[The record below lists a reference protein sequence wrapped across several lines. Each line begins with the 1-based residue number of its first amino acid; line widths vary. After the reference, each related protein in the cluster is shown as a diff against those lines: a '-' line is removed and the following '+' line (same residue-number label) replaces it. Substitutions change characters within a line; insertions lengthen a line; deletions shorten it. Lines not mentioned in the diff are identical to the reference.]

1 LKQVFYFFIF
11 ITLPVFVSAQQADS
25 ILPGQTD
32 TSAIRKDSVPVI
44 SAQHKVTFQDIVK
57 ESKFLNISGKPIAMA
72 NEERKYLTVDGIFYA
87 LLAVVTFLAFLRL
100 FYVRYF
106 NNLFQV
112 FFNTSLR
119 QSQLTD
125 QLLQARLPSLFFNL
139 IWIFSGGFLT
149 YFLLIYFGWQKTAN
163 PLTIIPICIAGIT
176 IIYFFKF
183 ISLKFTGW
191 VTGFREATNTY
202 IFIIFLINKILG
214 ILLLPLIIIIAFAA
228 PVLMKVAV
236 LAAILLTGIMFLLR
250 FLRSYGLL
258 QKQLRISRVH
268 FLIYIM
274 GMEILPVLL
283 IYKGVIL
290 LLSKNL

>member
-1 LKQVFYFFIF
+1 MYV
-11 ITLPVFVSAQQADS
+11 
-25 ILPGQTD
+25 ILIIY
-32 TSAIRKDSVPVI
+32 S
-44 SAQHKVTFQDIVK
+44 
-57 ESKFLNISGKPIAMA
+57 
-72 NEERKYLTVDGIFYA
+72 
-87 LLAVVTFLAFLRL
+87 
-100 FYVRYF
+100 
-106 NNLFQV
+106 
-112 FFNTSLR
+112 R

-236 LAAILLTGIMFLLR
+236 LAATLLTGIMFLLR

>member
-106 NNLFQV
+106 NNLFQ
-112 FFNTSLR
+112 
-119 QSQLTD
+119 
-125 QLLQARLPSLFFNL
+125 A
-139 IWIFSGGFLT
+139 
-149 YFLLIYFGWQKTAN
+149 K
-163 PLTIIPICIAGIT
+163 
-176 IIYFFKF
+176 
-183 ISLKFTGW
+183 
-191 VTGFREATNTY
+191 
-202 IFIIFLINKILG
+202 
-214 ILLLPLIIIIAFAA
+214 
-228 PVLMKVAV
+228 PV
-236 LAAILLTGIMFLLR
+236 
-250 FLRSYGLL
+250 
-258 QKQLRISRVH
+258 
-268 FLIYIM
+268 
-274 GMEILPVLL
+274 
-283 IYKGVIL
+283 
-290 LLSKNL
+290 N

>member
-236 LAAILLTGIMFLLR
+236 LAATLLTGIMFLLR